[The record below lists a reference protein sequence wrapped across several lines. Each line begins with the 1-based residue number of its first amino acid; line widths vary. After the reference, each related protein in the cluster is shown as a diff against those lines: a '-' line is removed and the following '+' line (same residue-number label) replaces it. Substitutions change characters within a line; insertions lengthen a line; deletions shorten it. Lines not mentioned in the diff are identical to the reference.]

1 MQAALMSWWLADM
14 DLSKLPPMSEP
25 GWVDAITDYVG
36 QSVKKAYELETA
48 RHGKNAAPVSAI
60 ATGRILG
67 VALTAI
73 HELAKQVYAL
83 QRATDAVTAAGNDGA
98 MTLADAVKDLQERV
112 QGIEGKGL
120 AYAGT
125 WSRNVTYQHGDIAA
139 HGGALWVASAT
150 TTDMPGASAAWQR
163 MLKADLRGQF
173 TAGE

>member
-1 MQAALMSWWLADM
+1 MQAALMSWLSGADMAESEQLPPSHTPGWDERAIDLAD
-14 DLSKLPPMSEP
+14 
-25 GWVDAITDYVG
+25 T
-36 QSVKKAYELETA
+36 KAKTIA
-48 RHGKNAAPVSAI
+48 REVEARFGSADESAI
-60 ATGRILG
+60 RTYVLAGIAVR
-67 VALTAI
+67 AL
-73 HELAKQVYAL
+73 HSLAKQVDAL
-83 QRATDAVTAAGNDGA
+83 QRATDAGTVAGNDDTV
-98 MTLADAVKDLQERV
+98 TLADAVKDLQERV